1 MNIII
6 LGCNGN
12 IGTFISDNL
21 ANCSNSKVF
30 AIDIHENYN
39 GNNKK
44 VNYFKNNF
52 IKKGLNNEIKKITS
66 ESSDVN
72 CFINLIAKDYP
83 VKDSNSELF
92 LSKNSPFD
100 LNLDEVCNSFRTTL
114 GSSYLLLQEVMK
126 LKNKDIH
133 LILIGSIYSRNL
145 PNPKNYSNEGNIFKP
160 VAYSLSKAAQNILFK
175 EACRTLSCEKLRINM
190 VTLGGVYTGQNDDF
204 VKKYTSKVP
213 MKKMVNL
220 NDIKDCLHWI
230 IFKSPQI
237 VNGCEFLVDGGWSLA
252 N

>member
-12 IGTFISDNL
+12 IGTFITDNL
-21 ANCSNSKVF
+21 ANYPNSKIF
-30 AIDIHENYN
+30 ALDMHKNYK
-39 GNNKK
+39 GENKK

-52 IKKGLNNEIKKITS
+52 IKNGLNNEIKKMIS
-66 ESSDVN
+66 ESNDLI

-83 VKDSNSELF
+83 VTKSNSDLF
-92 LSKNSPFD
+92 LSQNSPFD
-100 LNLDEVCNSFRTTL
+100 LNLDEVCDSFRTTL

-126 LKNKDIH
+126 LNNKHVH
-133 LILIGSIYSRNL
+133 LILIGSIFSRNL
-145 PNPKNYSNEGNIFKP
+145 PNPENYSDDGNIFKP
-160 VAYSLSKAAQNILFK
+160 VAYSLAKAAQNILFK

-190 VTLGGVYTGQNDDF
+190 LTLGGVYTGQNNNF
-204 VKKYTSKVP
+204 VEKYTSKVP

-220 NDIKDCLHWI
+220 NDITDCLNWI
-230 IFKSPQI
+230 IFKSPQV
-237 VNGCEFLVDGGWSLA
+237 VNGCEFLVDGGWTLA

>member
-12 IGTFISDNL
+12 IGTFITDKL
-21 ANCSNSKVF
+21 ASHPNSKVF

-39 GNNKK
+39 GNNKS

-52 IKKGLNNEIKKITS
+52 IKKGLNNQIKKIIL
-66 ESSDVN
+66 ESNDLT

-83 VKDSNSELF
+83 VTDSKSELS
-92 LSKNSPFD
+92 LSRNSPFE
-100 LNLDEVCNSFRTTL
+100 LHLDEVCDSFKTTL
-114 GSSYLLLQEVMK
+114 GSSYLLLQEAMK
-126 LKNKDIH
+126 LNNKDIH
-133 LILIGSIYSRNL
+133 LILIGSIFSRKL
-145 PNPKNYSNEGNIFKP
+145 PSPENYSKEGNIFKP

-190 VTLGGVYTGQNDDF
+190 ITLGGVYTGQNNDF
-204 VKKYTSKVP
+204 VEKYSSKVP

-220 NDIKDCLHWI
+220 NDIVDCLSWI

-237 VNGCEFLVDGGWSLA
+237 VNGCEFLVDGGWTLA